1 MGEGLAVGEPSTKV
15 LSQPDPGDVL
25 DALVS
30 VEIRHNQP
38 ERSAMLEREWLAV
51 EAIGEDD
58 VLLEQVRQQDAGA
71 IPIERGELD
80 ETVVRFGTHPRDD
93 ESLVDVLERIPAPAQ
108 ATARPARHAMKIGD
122 ELFALQ
128 LAEVLGS

>member
-51 EAIGEDD
+51 EAIGEND
-58 VLLEQVRQQDAGA
+58 VLLEQVR
-71 IPIERGELD
+71 
-80 ETVVRFGTHPRDD
+80 
-93 ESLVDVLERIPAPAQ
+93 
-108 ATARPARHAMKIGD
+108 
-122 ELFALQ
+122 
-128 LAEVLGS
+128 